1 MPISQMKKLRVR
13 GVDSP
18 EVLGLGSGGEVP
30 GMRTW
35 SQPRVPK
42 CHQSFLGG
50 VVGGVMSLLPSL
62 GRVTLPFPQP
72 KEATRVLP
80 CPESGLLGSVSMVSV
95 LFGFKSVCVVGS
107 PSYTSP
113 TTVR

>member
-1 MPISQMKKLRVR
+1 MPKH
-13 GVDSP
+13 
-18 EVLGLGSGGEVP
+18 
-30 GMRTW
+30 
-35 SQPRVPK
+35 
-42 CHQSFLGG
+42 HQSFLGG
-50 VVGGVMSLLPSL
+50 VVGGVMSLPPSL

-80 CPESGLLGSVSMVSV
+80 CPESGLLGSVSMISV
-95 LFGFKSVCVVGS
+95 PFGS